1 MTLNCDRR
9 LLASRDCRSPR
20 GGGAGGAA
28 RARSARLLRAP
39 ARRRGALR
47 RRGPVS
53 ALDIAGGLDGRLTCV
68 DAASV
73 YANLETFEQ
82 LGLVTHVHVG
92 HGPGLYALADRVAR
106 HYVCCE
112 HCGALRALPATVLA
126 GVRAAIREATGYQA
140 RFTHF
145 PIMGLCP
152 GCQAESSPHA

>member
-1 MTLNCDRR
+1 MTVAYSRPVIAAPRVEEVLAALRARGLRVSSARR
-9 LLASRDCRSPR
+9 LVVEALFA
-20 GGGAGGAA
+20 AG
-28 RARSARLLRAP
+28 
-39 ARRRGALR
+39 
-47 RRGPVS
+47 GPVS

>member
-1 MTLNCDRR
+1 MTVAYSRPVIAAPAVEEVLTALRAHGLRVSSARR
-9 LLASRDCRSPR
+9 LVVEALFA
-20 GGGAGGAA
+20 AG
-28 RARSARLLRAP
+28 
-39 ARRRGALR
+39 
-47 RRGPVS
+47 GPVS
-53 ALDIAGGLDGRLTCV
+53 ALDIAGGLGGRLTCV

-112 HCGALRALPATVLA
+112 HCGALRALPASVLA
-126 GVRAAIREATGYQA
+126 GVRSAIREATGYQA